1 MSLNNLIDNILQ
13 IVRNNNIAE
22 SEHISRHQI
31 ELWIHYYRAMLIKQ
45 AIDKG
50 YDVDE
55 AYVTTLEPIH
65 LDRVQIVPGKFVFV
79 SEKELP
85 TLINF
90 RYKPGVIA
98 VRDMFGNLIQLGSY
112 TKAKLQKYRKAT
124 CKDYIAWVK
133 NNKIYVEG
141 DSNQLEYISI
151 DVILQDPTKDIPCYN
166 PDDEYPVPSAMVPI
180 IVQMILEKELRV
192 MVASPSDVTND
203 SKDDNQNRYSNK

>member
-1 MSLNNLIDNILQ
+1 MTLNQLIDNILL
-13 IVRNNNIAE
+13 IARNNNIAE
-22 SEHISRHQI
+22 SEHLSRAQI
-31 ELWIHYYRAMLIKQ
+31 EKWIIGYRAMLIKQ
-45 AIDKG
+45 DIDKG
-50 YDVDE
+50 RDINELYL
-55 AYVTTLEPIH
+55 TTIEPIH
-65 LDRVQIVPGKFVFV
+65 LDREETVPGYFTYVGD
-79 SEKELP
+79 KELP
-85 TLINF
+85 KLIDFNY
-90 RYKPGVIA
+90 RPGVIN
-98 VRDMFGNLIQLGSY
+98 VRDMFGNIIQIGSR

>member
-1 MSLNNLIDNILQ
+1 MSLNNIIDNVLQ
-13 IVRNNNIAE
+13 IARNNNITE
-22 SEHISRHQI
+22 SEHISRYQI
-31 ELWIHYYRAMLIKQ
+31 ELWVNYYRAMLIKQ
-45 AIDKG
+45 SIDKG

-55 AYVTTLEPIH
+55 AYVTILEPIH

-79 SEKELP
+79 GEKELP

-90 RYKPGVIA
+90 RYNPGVIG

-112 TKAKLQKYRKAT
+112 TNAKLQKYSQAT
-124 CKDYIAWVK
+124 CKDYIGWVK

-151 DVILQDPTKDIPCYN
+151 DAILQDPTKDIPCYD
-166 PDDEYPVPSAMVPI
+166 PDDEYPVPAAMVPT

-192 MVASPSDVTND
+192 LVTQPSDVTND
-203 SKDDNQNRYSNK
+203 SKDDTQNIYSKK